1 MILDNLSAHKSPL
14 VKRWVARHPRF
25 QFHFTPTYSGAFRG
39 SMQHE
44 ARMEVS
50 WCDNVARA

>member
-1 MILDNLSAHKSPL
+1 MSGGY
-14 VKRWVARHPRF
+14 
-25 QFHFTPTYSGAFRG
+25 TGGAFRG

-50 WCDNVARA
+50 WCDDVARA

>member
-1 MILDNLSAHKSPL
+1 MNAETL
-14 VKRWVARHPRF
+14 V
-25 QFHFTPTYSGAFRG
+25 GAFRG

-50 WCDNVARA
+50 WCDDVARG